1 MKRVLFTLMTI
12 TLLCSCENASYVS
25 EKFVGDW
32 EGLLY
37 AISENGDDKIL
48 SAQKIIELTIE
59 KTSSYTCIIYAFQSP
74 TGIPIK
80 VGEGSTYKGKVIEE
94 GEHITLSEPFPD
106 NRFKSL
112 KTPDGLRLE
121 SSEFLIDLKKQ
132 HISHVDELRNNR
144 QEH

>member
-1 MKRVLFTLMTI
+1 MTI
-12 TLLCSCENASYVS
+12 TLLCSCEKASSVS

-74 TGIPIK
+74 TGIPFK

-94 GEHITLSEPFPD
+94 GEYITLSEPFPD

-112 KTPDGLRLE
+112 KTPDGLRLQ

>member
-1 MKRVLFTLMTI
+1 MTI
-12 TLLCSCENASYVS
+12 TLLCSCEKASSVS

-37 AISENGDDKIL
+37 AISENGDDKLL

-74 TGIPIK
+74 TGIPFK

-94 GEHITLSEPFPD
+94 GEYITLSEPFPD

>member
-1 MKRVLFTLMTI
+1 MKRLLLLLMTI
-12 TLLCSCENASYVS
+12 ILQCSCEKASSVS
-25 EKFVGDW
+25 EKYVGDW

-37 AISENGDDKIL
+37 AISENGDDQIL
-48 SAQKIIELTIE
+48 SVYKIVELTIE
-59 KTSSYTCIIYAFQSP
+59 KTSSYTCIIYDFQSP

-94 GEHITLSEPFPD
+94 GEYITLSEPFPD

-112 KTPDGLRLE
+112 ETPDGLRLE
-121 SSEFLIDLKKQ
+121 SSEFLINLKKQ

>member
-1 MKRVLFTLMTI
+1 MTI
-12 TLLCSCENASYVS
+12 TLLCSCEKASSVS

-48 SAQKIIELTIE
+48 IAQKIIELTIE

-94 GEHITLSEPFPD
+94 GEYITLSEPFPD

-112 KTPDGLRLE
+112 ETPDGLRLQ

>member
-12 TLLCSCENASYVS
+12 TLLCSCEKASSVS

-74 TGIPIK
+74 TGIPFK

-94 GEHITLSEPFPD
+94 GEYITLSEPFPD

-112 KTPDGLRLE
+112 ETPDGLRLQ

-132 HISHVDELRNNR
+132 HISHVDELRNNG

>member
-12 TLLCSCENASYVS
+12 TLLCSCEKASSVS

-74 TGIPIK
+74 TGIPFK

-94 GEHITLSEPFPD
+94 GEYITLSEPFPD
-106 NRFKSL
+106 SRFKSL
-112 KTPDGLRLE
+112 KTPDGLRLQ

-132 HISHVDELRNNR
+132 HISHVDELRNNG

>member
-12 TLLCSCENASYVS
+12 TLLCSCEKASSVS

-48 SAQKIIELTIE
+48 SVYKIIELTIE

-80 VGEGSTYKGKVIEE
+80 VGEGSTYKGKVIEAGDE
-94 GEHITLSEPFPD
+94 ITLSAPFRGR
-106 NRFKSL
+106 RF
-112 KTPDGLRLE
+112 E
-121 SSEFLIDLKKQ
+121 
-132 HISHVDELRNNR
+132 
-144 QEH
+144 

>member
-12 TLLCSCENASYVS
+12 TLLCSCEKASSVS

-74 TGIPIK
+74 TGIPFK

-94 GEHITLSEPFPD
+94 GEYITLSEPFPD

-112 KTPDGLRLE
+112 ETPDGLRLE

>member
-12 TLLCSCENASYVS
+12 TLLCSCEKASSVS

-48 SAQKIIELTIE
+48 CVQKIIELTIE

-74 TGIPIK
+74 TGIPFK

-94 GEHITLSEPFPD
+94 GEYITLSEPFPD

-112 KTPDGLRLE
+112 KTPDGLRLQ

-132 HISHVDELRNNR
+132 HISHVDELRNNG

>member
-12 TLLCSCENASYVS
+12 TLLCSCEKASSVS

-74 TGIPIK
+74 TGIPFK

-94 GEHITLSEPFPD
+94 GEYITLSEPFPD

-112 KTPDGLRLE
+112 KTPDGLRLQ

>member
-1 MKRVLFTLMTI
+1 MTI
-12 TLLCSCENASYVS
+12 TLLCSCEKASSVS

-48 SAQKIIELTIE
+48 IAQKIIELTIE

-74 TGIPIK
+74 TGIPFK

-94 GEHITLSEPFPD
+94 GEYITLSEPFPD

-112 KTPDGLRLE
+112 ETPDGLRLQ

-132 HISHVDELRNNR
+132 HISHVDELRNNG

>member
-12 TLLCSCENASYVS
+12 TLLCSCEKASSVS

-32 EGLLY
+32 EGVLY

-74 TGIPIK
+74 TGIPFK

-94 GEHITLSEPFPD
+94 GEYITLSEPFPD

>member
-1 MKRVLFTLMTI
+1 MTI
-12 TLLCSCENASYVS
+12 TLLCSCEKASSVS

-48 SAQKIIELTIE
+48 CVQKIIELTIE

-74 TGIPIK
+74 TGIPFK

-94 GEHITLSEPFPD
+94 GEYITLSEPFPD

-112 KTPDGLRLE
+112 KTPDGLRLQ

-132 HISHVDELRNNR
+132 HISHVDELRNNG

>member
-1 MKRVLFTLMTI
+1 MKRVLFILIAI
-12 TLLCSCENASYVS
+12 TLLCSCEKASSVS

-59 KTSSYTCIIYAFQSP
+59 KTSSYTCITYAFQSP

-94 GEHITLSEPFPD
+94 GEYITLSEPFPD

-112 KTPDGLRLE
+112 ETPDGLRLQ
-121 SSEFLIDLKKQ
+121 SSEFLINLKKQ

>member
-1 MKRVLFTLMTI
+1 MKRVLFILMTI
-12 TLLCSCENASYVS
+12 TLLCSCEKASYVS

-37 AISENGDDKIL
+37 AISENGDDQIL
-48 SAQKIIELTIE
+48 SVYKIVELTIE

-94 GEHITLSEPFPD
+94 GEYITLSKPFPD

-112 KTPDGLRLE
+112 KTSDGLRLE
-121 SSEFLIDLKKQ
+121 SSEFLINLKKQ

>member
-12 TLLCSCENASYVS
+12 TLLCSCEKASSVS
-25 EKFVGDW
+25 EKYVGNW

-112 KTPDGLRLE
+112 ETPDGLRLQ
-121 SSEFLIDLKKQ
+121 SSEFLINLKKQ
-132 HISHVDELRNNR
+132 HISHVDELRNNG

>member
-1 MKRVLFTLMTI
+1 MTI
-12 TLLCSCENASYVS
+12 TLLCSCEKASYVS

-74 TGIPIK
+74 TGIPFK

-94 GEHITLSEPFPD
+94 GEYITLSEPFPD

>member
-12 TLLCSCENASYVS
+12 TLLCSCEKASYVS

-59 KTSSYTCIIYAFQSP
+59 KTSSYTCILYAFQSP

-94 GEHITLSEPFPD
+94 GEYITLSEPFPD

-112 KTPDGLRLE
+112 ETPDGLRLQ
-121 SSEFLIDLKKQ
+121 SSEFLINLKKQ

>member
-1 MKRVLFTLMTI
+1 MTI
-12 TLLCSCENASYVS
+12 TLLCSCEKASYVS
-25 EKFVGDW
+25 EKYVGDW

-37 AISENGDDKIL
+37 AISENGDDQIL

-74 TGIPIK
+74 TGIPFK

-112 KTPDGLRLE
+112 ETPDGLRLE
-121 SSEFLIDLKKQ
+121 SSEFLINLKKS
-132 HISHVDELRNNR
+132 HIPHVDELRNNR
-144 QEH
+144 QER

>member
-1 MKRVLFTLMTI
+1 MTI
-12 TLLCSCENASYVS
+12 TLLCSCEKASSVS

-37 AISENGDDKIL
+37 AISENGDDQIL
-48 SAQKIIELTIE
+48 SVYKIVELTIE

-94 GEHITLSEPFPD
+94 GEYITLSEPFPD

-112 KTPDGLRLE
+112 ETPDGLRLQ

-132 HISHVDELRNNR
+132 HISHVDELRYNG